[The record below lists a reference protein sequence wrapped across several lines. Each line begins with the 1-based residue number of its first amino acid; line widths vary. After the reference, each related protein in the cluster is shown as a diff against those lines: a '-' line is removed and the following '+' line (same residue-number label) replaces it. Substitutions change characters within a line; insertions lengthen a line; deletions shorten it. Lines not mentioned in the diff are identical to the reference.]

1 MGKGRH
7 HVLKMIFIVKVYSRD
22 NIWTFQKSIQN
33 IQVWK
38 ENQNG
43 VDIAKREL
51 SEMEPEAI
59 EEVGLMLVSVQ
70 MQTELLATYYLN
82 KGIQNVCTMFLKHWN
97 SRYFLDP
104 CSK

>member
-7 HVLKMIFIVKVYSRD
+7 HVLKLIFIVKVYSRD

-51 SEMEPEAI
+51 SEMEPEATN
-59 EEVGLMLVSVQ
+59 EVGLMLVSVH
-70 MQTELLATYYLN
+70 MQSELLATYYLN
-82 KGIQNVCTMFLKHWN
+82 AGIQNICTMFQKHWN
-97 SRYFLDP
+97 SRYLLDP

>member
-1 MGKGRH
+1 M
-7 HVLKMIFIVKVYSRD
+7 
-22 NIWTFQKSIQN
+22 
-33 IQVWK
+33 WK

>member
-7 HVLKMIFIVKVYSRD
+7 HAVKMIFIVKVYSRD

-43 VDIAKREL
+43 VT
-51 SEMEPEAI
+51 
-59 EEVGLMLVSVQ
+59 EEVGLMLVSAQ
-70 MQTELLATYYLN
+70 MQSELLATYYLN
-82 KGIQNVCTMFLKHWN
+82 TGIQNVCTMFLKHWN
-97 SRYFLDP
+97 SRYLLDP

>member
-1 MGKGRH
+1 
-7 HVLKMIFIVKVYSRD
+7 MIFIVKVYSRD

-51 SEMEPEAI
+51 SEMEPEAT

-82 KGIQNVCTMFLKHWN
+82 TGIQNVCTMFLKHWN
-97 SRYFLDP
+97 SRYLLDLALNNSWQP
-104 CSK
+104 IP